1 MVSSIHESAST
12 PGRAESDTLGQGPS
26 ALRGCW
32 LKAYGGLGGTWKE
45 TTMKL
50 TVSDVMTR
58 TVVSVN
64 AFTPFKDI
72 VRRMQEYR
80 VSAVPVVDED
90 DIVLGIISEGDLILK
105 EDADL
110 EGEPRF
116 LDGARR
122 RQDRSKAAGRIASE
136 LMTAPAITIGPD
148 ATLGEAA
155 RLMHRRAVKRL
166 PVVDPAD
173 GTILGIVSRTDLLKV
188 FLRDDA
194 EIAREV
200 REDVIH
206 RTLWIDP
213 GTIRIVVRDGVVTM
227 EGQVEH
233 RSLRSI
239 LERLVLSCEGVV
251 GVDNRLT
258 YLPDD
263 TVPPTHLPFPW
274 ISSVSRADR

>member
-1 MVSSIHESAST
+1 
-12 PGRAESDTLGQGPS
+12 
-26 ALRGCW
+26 
-32 LKAYGGLGGTWKE
+32 
-45 TTMKL
+45 MKL

-64 AFTPFKDI
+64 AFAPFKDI
-72 VRRMQEYR
+72 VRRMQEYQ

-90 DIVLGIISEGDLILK
+90 HLVLGLVSEGDLILK

-110 EGEPRF
+110 EGEPRV
-116 LDGARR
+116 LEGVQRR
-122 RQDRSKAAGRIASE
+122 HDRSKAAGRIAWE
-136 LMTAPAITIGPD
+136 LMTAPAITIGPA

-166 PVVDPAD
+166 PVVDPD
-173 GTILGIVSRTDLLKV
+173 NGTILGIVSRTDLLKV

-194 EIAREV
+194 EIAPEI

-206 RTLWIDP
+206 RTLRIDP
-213 GTIRIVVRDGVVTM
+213 DTIRVVVRDGVVTM

-233 RSLRSI
+233 RSLRSV
-239 LERLVLSCEGVV
+239 LERLVLSSEGVV

-263 TVPPTHLPFPW
+263 TVPRTHLPIPW
-274 ISSVSRADR
+274 ISSASKADR

>member
-1 MVSSIHESAST
+1 
-12 PGRAESDTLGQGPS
+12 
-26 ALRGCW
+26 
-32 LKAYGGLGGTWKE
+32 
-45 TTMKL
+45 MKL

-64 AFTPFKDI
+64 AFASFKDI

-90 DIVLGIISEGDLILK
+90 HLVLGLVSEGDLILK

-110 EGEPRF
+110 EGEPRV
-116 LDGARR
+116 LDGVQRR
-122 RQDRSKAAGRIASE
+122 HDRSKAMGRIASE
-136 LMTAPAITIGPD
+136 LMTAPAITIAPA
-148 ATLGEAA
+148 ATLGDAA
-155 RLMHRRAVKRL
+155 RLMHSRAVKRL
-166 PVVDPAD
+166 PVVDSDD

-200 REDVIH
+200 REDVIR
-206 RTLWIDP
+206 RTLRIDP
-213 GTIRIVVRDGVVTM
+213 DTIRIVVRDGVVTM

-233 RSLRSI
+233 RRLRSV

-251 GVDNRLT
+251 GVDSRLT
-258 YLPDD
+258 YLPDHS
-263 TVPPTHLPFPW
+263 VPLTHLPIPW
-274 ISSVSRADR
+274 ISSAWKADR

>member
-1 MVSSIHESAST
+1 
-12 PGRAESDTLGQGPS
+12 
-26 ALRGCW
+26 
-32 LKAYGGLGGTWKE
+32 
-45 TTMKL
+45 MKRK
-50 TVSDVMTR
+50 VSDVMTR
-58 TVVSVN
+58 TVVSVS
-64 AFTPFKDI
+64 AFAPFKDI

-90 DIVLGIISEGDLILK
+90 HLVLGLVSEGDLILK
-105 EDADL
+105 EDPDL
-110 EGEPRF
+110 EGEPRV
-116 LDGARR
+116 LDGVQRR
-122 RQDRSKAAGRIASE
+122 YDRSKAAGRVALE
-136 LMTAPAITIGPD
+136 LMSAPAITIGPA

-166 PVVDPAD
+166 PVVDPDD

-213 GTIRIVVRDGVVTM
+213 DTIRIVVRDGVVTM
-227 EGQVEH
+227 EGQLES
-233 RSLRSI
+233 RSLRSV

-251 GVDNRLT
+251 GVDDRLT
-258 YLPDD
+258 YLPDEA
-263 TVPPTHLPFPW
+263 VPLAQNAN
-274 ISSVSRADR
+274 R

>member
-1 MVSSIHESAST
+1 
-12 PGRAESDTLGQGPS
+12 
-26 ALRGCW
+26 
-32 LKAYGGLGGTWKE
+32 
-45 TTMKL
+45 
-50 TVSDVMTR
+50 MTR

-64 AFTPFKDI
+64 AFAPFKDI

-90 DIVLGIISEGDLILK
+90 HLVLGLVSEGDLILK

-110 EGEPRF
+110 EGEPRV
-116 LDGARR
+116 LDGAQRR
-122 RQDRSKAAGRIASE
+122 HDRSKAAGRIAWE
-136 LMTAPAITIGPD
+136 LMTAPAITIGPA

-155 RLMHRRAVKRL
+155 RLMHRSAVKRL
-166 PVVDPAD
+166 PVVDPDD

-200 REDVIH
+200 REDVIR

-213 GTIRIVVRDGVVTM
+213 DTIRIVVRDGVVTM

-233 RSLRSI
+233 RSLRSV
-239 LERLVLSCEGVV
+239 LEQLVLSCEGVV

-263 TVPPTHLPFPW
+263 TVSPTHVLIPR
-274 ISSVSRADR
+274 ISSASKVDR

>member
-1 MVSSIHESAST
+1 
-12 PGRAESDTLGQGPS
+12 
-26 ALRGCW
+26 
-32 LKAYGGLGGTWKE
+32 
-45 TTMKL
+45 MKL

-58 TVVSVN
+58 TVVSVSGF
-64 AFTPFKDI
+64 ASFKDI
-72 VRRMQEYR
+72 VRRMQDYR

-90 DIVLGIISEGDLILK
+90 DIVLGIVSEGDLILK

-122 RQDRSKAAGRIASE
+122 RQDRSKAVGRIASE

-148 ATLGEAA
+148 ATLREAA
-155 RLMHRRAVKRL
+155 RLMHRHAVKRL
-166 PVVDPAD
+166 PVVDPH
-173 GTILGIVSRTDLLKV
+173 GGSILGIVSRTDLLKV

-200 REDVIH
+200 REDLIQ

-213 GTIRIVVRDGVVTM
+213 GTIRVLVRDGVVTM

-251 GVDNRLT
+251 GVESRVS
-258 YLPDD
+258 YPPDD
-263 TVPPTHLPFPW
+263 AALTRNFSLYRSWPMPRV
-274 ISSVSRADR
+274 DR